1 MKRNPWA
8 IIFFTVLAIHLL
20 SLAMNWQQ
28 VSTATKPLLVPVL
41 AGFFLASVLLNSPL
55 KLMVAAALFFSW
67 TGDVLLMFQQKN
79 SLFFLLGLSAF
90 LIAHLFYIFFF
101 HRIRKAQ
108 NIKSRLWTLLLV
120 AAYYSV
126 LVAILNPW
134 LGDMRLPV
142 RVYGLVI
149 SFMLLLALHMFY
161 VNNKTAG
168 RYMAAGAILFVI
180 SDSVLAINKFLSLIH
195 I

>member
-1 MKRNPWA
+1 
-8 IIFFTVLAIHLL
+8 
-20 SLAMNWQQ
+20 
-28 VSTATKPLLVPVL
+28 
-41 AGFFLASVLLNSPL
+41 
-55 KLMVAAALFFSW
+55 
-67 TGDVLLMFQQKN
+67 MFQQKN

-180 SDSVLAINKFLSLIH
+180 SDSVLAINKFWTPVPAGDVVIMLTYGSAQFCIVYGAGILLRDH
-195 I
+195 AGRTAHDPVS